1 MENII
6 DWIKGIVIL
15 FVVLAAFLYLVP
27 NKQYKKYIQFFME
40 MIIVIAVIT
49 PVSKV
54 VYANEDFEEMIHYT
68 QFWQEM
74 ENAQKDAGK
83 MEFLQTDYYKQEYEQ
98 AIGEDMTQMA
108 QDKGFAVKDIEVTL
122 TDDYELEK
130 VQMQIC
136 KKEDENE
143 VSIEPV
149 AVGDSLAS
157 DIGKEA
163 IYHDLQEKIKDFYH
177 LEDSQITIS
186 YVGE

>member
-1 MENII
+1 MENVIS
-6 DWIKGIVIL
+6 WIKGIVVL
-15 FVVLAAFLYLVP
+15 FVLLAAFLYLVP

-49 PVSKV
+49 PISKV
-54 VYANEDFEEMIHYT
+54 VYANQDFEEMIHYT

-83 MEFLQTDYYKQEYEQ
+83 MSFLKTDYYKKEYEQ

-108 QDKGFAVKDIEVTL
+108 QDKGFAVKNIQVSL
-122 TDDYELEK
+122 TSNYELEK
-130 VQMQIC
+130 VSMNIC
-136 KKEDENE
+136 KKEDEKQ

-149 AVGDSLAS
+149 IVKGSLIANTKNAS
-157 DIGKEA
+157 V
-163 IYHDLQEKIKDFYH
+163 YHDLQEKIKEFYH
-177 LEDSQITIS
+177 LKDDQIAIT

>member
-1 MENII
+1 MENVLG
-6 DWIKGIVIL
+6 WIKGIVIL

-49 PVSKV
+49 PISKV

-74 ENAQKDAGK
+74 ENVQKDAGR
-83 MEFLQTDYYKQEYEQ
+83 MDFLKTDYYKQEYEK
-98 AIGEDMTQMA
+98 AIGEDVVQMA
-108 QDKGFAVKDIEVTL
+108 QDKGFAVKNMQVTL
-122 TDDYELEK
+122 TDAYELEK
-130 VQMQIC
+130 VSMQIC
-136 KKEDENE
+136 KKEDEKD

-149 AVGDSLAS
+149 AVKGSLVANTR
-157 DIGKEA
+157 KEA
-163 IYHDLQEKIKDFYH
+163 TYHDLQAKIKEFYH
-177 LEDSQITIS
+177 LEDSQIAIT